1 MEITSKPYLGLHVID
16 CSSILTDMSLPTTAF
31 KEWSLVCAALA
42 CGRQSVILRKGGIA
56 EGRAGFAWQHRE
68 FALFPTH
75 FHEQSQHLRNADEH
89 GAVPANTTEHT
100 ISLIATLEIS
110 VVLTDWEQ
118 VMALTPFHF
127 WTEETVRARFDYSG
141 DRALSVGVLRVARL
155 PQPYSFPDAP
165 GYGGCRSWVKI
176 PEAPSQGAPVPVL
189 DDATHAR
196 RMADLT
202 QILKS
207 ARIPDHV

>member
-1 MEITSKPYLGLHVID
+1 M
-16 CSSILTDMSLPTTAF
+16 AF

-42 CGRQSVILRKGGIA
+42 SGRQSVLLRKGGIA

-75 FHEQSQHLRNADEH
+75 FHEQSQHLRKSEEQDTL
-89 GAVPANTTEHT
+89 PAESGEHT
-100 ISLIATLEIS
+100 ISLIATLEMS
-110 VVLTDWEQ
+110 VVLTDWDQ
-118 VMALTPFHF
+118 VLALTPFHF
-127 WTEETVRARFDYSG
+127 WTEETVRARFDYTG

-155 PQPYSFPDAP
+155 LQPYSFPDAP

-176 PEAPSQGAPVPVL
+176 PEAPAQGTPVPVL

-196 RMADLT
+196 RLSELT
-202 QILKS
+202 RILKS
-207 ARIPDHV
+207 GRIPNHV